1 MLSLVDADGVLLDPH
16 RARPFRLPVLTGIT
30 RSEGE
35 ALRRERMKRF
45 LRMQSRTW
53 ARTWTRFPRS
63 MSAKSIT
70 SKSFSSSTTVALTLM
85 LGNQSYRERYEN
97 FIHNHDEIRNPVA
110 RCNHAGSAPEG
121 SHYGC
126 DHCRRDHDS
135 GSKTMSGPL
144 RYAVGLDVGSAHTR
158 CLVCVLEDSRMRY
171 LGHSNVPSGGWSK
184 GRISD
189 QVAATD
195 SIRAAVTE
203 AERRAQVSVEG
214 AVVGVGGT
222 SIEGMN
228 SRGLYEFG
236 RPREIDPG
244 DLNYAVEL
252 ASKVRLTGRSHRASG
267 CAAGFHARRPRRL
280 SQSARS
286 RLRAARSQRHVV
298 STSVHEHQ
306 ALVNAVHHAHLA
318 VEETI
323 FEPVAAAYSA
333 VLADERSRGVA
344 IVDIGAHST
353 DLVVYDGDALLRASS
368 IPISADH
375 FTRDMAIGLTVTYED
390 AERLKRDYGC
400 AVMGLT
406 SESSL
411 IELPSPDGRAPREAP
426 RTFLNDI
433 LEARAQELFHFVR
446 GEIAKVG
453 MEQALLEGVVLTGG
467 GALLQGMCDVAEERL
482 NCQARNG
489 LPVGI
494 AGLPDEINDP
504 AWCVAAGLSMYSA
517 KLKTRKE
524 WKRTV
529 PGILGLLYDK
539 GMTGGQHGGN

>member
-1 MLSLVDADGVLLDPH
+1 M
-16 RARPFRLPVLTGIT
+16 
-30 RSEGE
+30 
-35 ALRRERMKRF
+35 
-45 LRMQSRTW
+45 
-53 ARTWTRFPRS
+53 
-63 MSAKSIT
+63 
-70 SKSFSSSTTVALTLM
+70 
-85 LGNQSYRERYEN
+85 N
-97 FIHNHDEIRNPVA
+97 
-110 RCNHAGSAPEG
+110 
-121 SHYGC
+121 
-126 DHCRRDHDS
+126 
-135 GSKTMSGPL
+135 GPGK
-144 RYAVGLDVGSAHTR
+144 YAVGLDVGSAHTR
-158 CLVCVLEDSRMRY
+158 CLVCALEDSRMRY
-171 LGHSNVPSGGWSK
+171 LGHSDLPSAGWSK

-189 QVAATD
+189 QVAATEA
-195 SIRAAVTE
+195 IRAAVTE

-252 ASKVRLTGRSHRASG
+252 ASKVRLQEDRLILQVAPQDFTLDGRAGYRNPRG
-267 CAAGFHARRPRRL
+267 VVCARL
-280 SQSARS
+280 EANV
-286 RLRAARSQRHVV
+286 HVI

-323 FEPVAAAYSA
+323 FEPVAAAFSA

-344 IVDIGAHST
+344 VVDIGAHST
-353 DLVVYDGDALLRASS
+353 DVVVYDGDALLRASS

-375 FTRDMAIGLTVTYED
+375 FTRDIAIGLTVTYED
-390 AERLKRDYGC
+390 AEKLKRDYGC
-400 AVMGLT
+400 AVLGLT
-406 SESSL
+406 SENSL

-467 GALLQGMCDVAEERL
+467 GALLQGMCDVAEERM

-494 AGLPDEINDP
+494 AGLPEELNDP

-539 GMTGGQHGGN
+539 GVTGGQHGGN

>member
-1 MLSLVDADGVLLDPH
+1 V
-16 RARPFRLPVLTGIT
+16 TGP
-30 RSEGE
+30 
-35 ALRRERMKRF
+35 A
-45 LRMQSRTW
+45 
-53 ARTWTRFPRS
+53 
-63 MSAKSIT
+63 
-70 SKSFSSSTTVALTLM
+70 
-85 LGNQSYRERYEN
+85 
-97 FIHNHDEIRNPVA
+97 
-110 RCNHAGSAPEG
+110 
-121 SHYGC
+121 
-126 DHCRRDHDS
+126 
-135 GSKTMSGPL
+135 
-144 RYAVGLDVGSAHTR
+144 RYAVGLDIGSINTR
-158 CLVCVLEDSRMRY
+158 CLICQHEDGRMRY
-171 LGHSNVPSGGWSK
+171 LGHALVPSGGWSK

-189 QVAATD
+189 QVAATE
-195 SIRAAVTE
+195 SIRAVVTE
-203 AERRAQVSVEG
+203 AERKAHVSIES

-222 SIEGMN
+222 SVEGIN

-252 ASKVRLTGRSHRASG
+252 ASKVRLMEDRIVLQVAPQDFTLDGR
-267 CAAGFHARRPRRL
+267 AGYRNPRGVVC
-280 SQSARS
+280 S
-286 RLRAARSQRHVV
+286 RLEANVHVI

-323 FEPVAAAYSA
+323 FEPVAAGYAA

-344 IVDIGAHST
+344 VVDIGAHST

-375 FTRDMAIGLTVTYED
+375 FTRDVAIGLTLSYED
-390 AERLKRDYGC
+390 AERLKCDYGC

-406 SESSL
+406 SERSL

-494 AGLPDEINDP
+494 AGLPDEINDA

-529 PGILGLLYDK
+529 PGILGMLYDK
-539 GMTGGQHGGN
+539 GATGGQHGGN